1 MFAASF
7 LQIPPHD
14 GHPCSWLMIRTATL
28 IQDLH
33 LIAYNHA
40 WHTRIDS
47 VMIFT
52 GQAFIALEN
61 ATIISTLNDDY
72 KILLPTVAWEFNE
85 STPEISGQGFING
98 AFMEYGKGR
107 VVIFGEAAMFSA
119 QLLGQQQEKMG
130 MNHPGAKQNPQLLL
144 NIIHWLDKKL

>member
-1 MFAASF
+1 
-7 LQIPPHD
+7 
-14 GHPCSWLMIRTATL
+14 
-28 IQDLH
+28 
-33 LIAYNHA
+33 
-40 WHTRIDS
+40 
-47 VMIFT
+47 MIFT